1 MLHVT
6 QVYLNELRYENLE
19 FSFTDGMV
27 TSYSCS
33 NYEKEEEGR
42 KYIKEN
48 ILHNRETLPIGEFA
62 IGTNTTAYVKG
73 RKFGIEA
80 KLPILI
86 AEKTGPHFALGDT
99 CYSMSEDVVLH
110 NPDGKEII
118 AKENECSAL
127 RNTDISKAYFN
138 CHTDITIPYAEL
150 AEVTAVCADG
160 TRIGLI
166 KEWTVCS
173 SGNRTSE

>member
-1 MLHVT
+1 
-6 QVYLNELRYENLE
+6 
-19 FSFTDGMV
+19 MV

-33 NYEKEEEGR
+33 NYENEEEAT

-62 IGTNTTAYVKG
+62 IGTNTTAYVMG

-118 AKENECSAL
+118 AKETSARLSEIRIFPRHILTATQML
-127 RNTDISKAYFN
+127 RFRMMNLVI
-138 CHTDITIPYAEL
+138 
-150 AEVTAVCADG
+150 
-160 TRIGLI
+160 
-166 KEWTVCS
+166 
-173 SGNRTSE
+173 